1 MSVIT
6 ISVGFAQILPQDYL
20 LYESLVRFLRIQWTP
35 DIDRRDFHDDSFF
48 QQSIDFLRE
57 LEKDDSESFLK
68 LSAIRFQFLL

>member
-20 LYESLVRFLRIQWTP
+20 LYESLVRLLRIQWTP

-48 QQSIDFLRE
+48 QQSIDFSRE